1 MSLGNPGHRGTLA
14 KSLIRNIEDQARINI
29 GAPRESV
36 LRCMFVWCLFA
47 WAIFLL
53 TLVFYLSL
61 LASRT
66 RQASF
71 TWLESFV
78 E

>member
-1 MSLGNPGHRGTLA
+1 
-14 KSLIRNIEDQARINI
+14 
-29 GAPRESV
+29 
-36 LRCMFVWCLFA
+36 MFVWCLFA